1 MITAFSEN
9 SHHCAVK
16 CLLIKGFLPPLCQ
29 GLDVL
34 NPRTDLKQLIIVK
47 PNFSR
52 MKRLSLVLMMVLL
65 GAAGLMAQ
73 RSITGRV
80 TEASGEA
87 LIGASILVKG
97 TSSGTVTDID
107 GKYSLSIP
115 AGATT
120 VVFSY
125 TGFKAQEVTLGASSV
140 VDVIMEVDAVS
151 LETAVVV
158 GYGTQQKR
166 DVTGSISQVK
176 GEEIA
181 NLATPSF
188 VQQLAGRAAG
198 VQITPPSGILGSAP
212 QIRVRGVNS
221 ISSGTGPLI
230 VIDGVPVFSGDV
242 GSSTP
247 NNALAD
253 LNPSDIQSFEI
264 LKDGAATAIYGSRAS
279 NGVVLITT
287 KRGQAGKARFN
298 YDAYVGVAQ
307 ATNLFDLLNAE
318 QFVEINNEKN
328 RNAGGTTDIAA
339 LQTRADGSVVQ
350 TDWNDVVFRNA
361 MQHNHVLSVSGGTE
375 NTNYYFSFG
384 FSDQEGIAVANS
396 LSRYTFR
403 ANLDQKVNRWLKIG
417 FASGVTRQEN
427 LGPLTG
433 SNNLSGNTFSVMRM
447 FPNVDVY
454 DENDP
459 TGYNLDDANPRTL
472 GRGAN
477 SIEIANGLP
486 NQRFVLDKD
495 IRRADS
501 WRLLGNTYV
510 DIALSKDLTFRSQIG
525 IDGSYVEDFLFQDP
539 RHGDGFSANGRVS
552 QAFLPSLR
560 WNWQNVLNYNKT
572 FANKH
577 NLGITLVQE
586 YQKQRESFYRAT
598 ISDLSDRFFQ
608 ENIITGT
615 FANQQATGDL
625 EENGLASY
633 LGRVNYNFNRKY
645 YISASI
651 RRDALSSLPEK
662 GRVGYFPAASFA
674 WRISEESFW
683 GGLSDVISDFRIR
696 GSYAQVGNTSIG
708 NYPYVGSYGAGQYA
722 SQNGIA
728 YNNFGNDLLSWESQT
743 KYDFGF
749 DMGLLENRINLSLAY
764 WIQDNDD
771 IILEAP
777 TAPSLGI
784 PNNRISQ
791 NIGRVKGQGI
801 EVTVD
806 ATVVNTGK
814 FTWNAAFNI
823 TTQTNEVLGLVNNQD
838 IVTDYNIIRVG
849 ESLRSIYG
857 YEYWGVNPANGN
869 PVYFRANGT
878 LVENE
883 INNGAFYVFDPA
895 NPGTRGETT
904 TLSATTDRK
913 VLGVA
918 IPKWFGG
925 FDNNFSFGPF
935 DANIFIRFSGGNV
948 IMNRTRA
955 DLLEQAFN
963 NNGTEILGRW
973 QSPENPGDGQT
984 PRLVLGQSN
993 RVNNPNVAVSRFVEK
1008 GDFVRFGNI
1017 SLGYT
1022 LPKNLSQ
1029 KASIESLRI
1038 FVQAQNA
1045 ITFTPYTG
1053 IDPETNTNGFGVDFN
1068 GNPQQRVYSFGINL
1082 GF

>member
-1 MITAFSEN
+1 
-9 SHHCAVK
+9 
-16 CLLIKGFLPPLCQ
+16 
-29 GLDVL
+29 
-34 NPRTDLKQLIIVK
+34 
-47 PNFSR
+47 
-52 MKRLSLVLMMVLL
+52 MKKLSLVLMLVLF
-65 GAAGLMAQ
+65 GTAGLLAQ
-73 RSITGRV
+73 RTISGRV
-80 TEASGEA
+80 TDTNNEA
-87 LIGASILVKG
+87 LIGTSVLVKG
-97 TSSGTVTDID
+97 TSSGTVSDID
-107 GKYSLSIP
+107 GSYSVSVP

-120 VVFSY
+120 LVFSY
-125 TGFKAQEVTLGASSV
+125 TGYKTQEVVLTASNV
-140 VDVIMEVDAVS
+140 VDVSMEVDAVS

-176 GEEIA
+176 GDEIA
-181 NLATPSF
+181 NLASPSF
-188 VQQLAGRAAG
+188 AQQLAGRAAG
-198 VQITPPSGILGSAP
+198 VQITPPSGILGAAP

-221 ISSGTGPLI
+221 ISSGTGPL
-230 VIDGVPVFSGDV
+230 VVVDGVPVFSNDL

-253 LNPSDIQSFEI
+253 INPADIESFEI

-287 KRGQAGKARFN
+287 KKGKAGKARFN

-307 ATNLFDLLNAE
+307 ATNYFDLLNAE

-339 LQTRADGSVVQ
+339 LQTRADGSIAQ

-384 FSDQEGIAVANS
+384 YGNQEGIAIANS
-396 LSRYTFR
+396 LARYTFR
-403 ANLDQKVNRWLKIG
+403 GNLDQKVNNWLKIG
-417 FASGVTRQEN
+417 FSSGVTRQEN
-427 LGPLTG
+427 QGPLTG

-459 TGYNLDDANPRTL
+459 TGYNIDDANPRTL

-477 SIEIANGLP
+477 AIEIANGLP
-486 NQRFVLDKD
+486 NQRFVLDNDK
-495 IRRADS
+495 RRSSS
-501 WRLLGNTYV
+501 WRLLGNTYANIT
-510 DIALSKDLTFRSQIG
+510 IAKGLEFRSQLG
-525 IDGSYVEDFLFQDP
+525 IDASFAEDFLFLDP
-539 RHGDGFSANGRVS
+539 RHGDGFSANGIVA
-552 QAFLPSLR
+552 QAFFPSNR
-560 WNWQNVLNYNKT
+560 WNWQNILSYNET
-572 FANKH
+572 FGGKH
-577 NLGITLVQE
+577 NLSLTVVQE
-586 YQKQRESFYRAT
+586 YQKQREAWYRANA
-598 ISDLSDRFFQ
+598 SNLSDRFFQ
-608 ENIITGT
+608 ENIISGS
-615 FANQQATGDL
+615 FANQTVTGDL

-633 LGRVNYNFNRKY
+633 LGRANYNFNRKY
-645 YISASI
+645 YLSASI
-651 RRDALSSLPEK
+651 RRDALSSLPEA

-674 WRISEESFW
+674 WRISEEGFW
-683 GGLSDVISDFRIR
+683 SGLTSVISDFRIR
-696 GSYAQVGNTSIG
+696 GSFAEVGNTNIG
-708 NYPYVGSYGAGQYA
+708 NYPYIGSYGAGQYA

-728 YNNFGNDLLSWESQT
+728 YSNFGNGDLTWESQR

-777 TAPSLGI
+777 TAPSLGV

-791 NIGRVKGQGI
+791 NIGRIKGQGI

-806 ATVVNTGK
+806 ATIINRGK

-823 TTQTNEVLGLVNNQD
+823 TTQNNEVLALVNGQD
-838 IVTDYNIIRVG
+838 IVTEYNIIREG

-857 YEYWGVNPANGN
+857 YEYWGVNAANGN
-869 PVYFRANGT
+869 PVYVKADGT

-883 INNGAFYVFDPA
+883 LTNGAFYVFDPA
-895 NPGTRGETT
+895 NPGTRGETSS
-904 TLSATTDRK
+904 LSASADRK
-913 VLGVA
+913 VLGVS

-925 FDNNFSFGPF
+925 FDNNFKLGNF
-935 DANIFIRFSGGNV
+935 DMNVFFRFSGGNM

-984 PRLVLGQSN
+984 PKLILGQSN
-993 RVNNPNVAVSRFVEK
+993 RINNPNVATTRFVEK
-1008 GDFVRFGNI
+1008 GDFLRLGNI
-1017 SLGYT
+1017 SIGYT
-1022 LPKNLSQ
+1022 MPKNLTQ
-1029 KASIESLRI
+1029 KAGIESLRI
-1038 FVQAQNA
+1038 FAQAQNA
-1045 ITFTPYTG
+1045 LTFTPYTG

-1068 GNPQQRVYSFGINL
+1068 GNPQQQVFSFGINL